1 MNIGPY
7 QVLGQVGRGGMGVV
21 FKALDPRS
29 GETVAIKMLNGIGA
43 LDRRGRCDPLWFFVT
58 IGDFF
63 RPWGWGYCR
72 FDWGLHVVI
81 INNAPWRRT

>member
-43 LDRRGRCDPLWFFVT
+43 LDRRGRCDPL
-58 IGDFF
+58 
-63 RPWGWGYCR
+63 
-72 FDWGLHVVI
+72 
-81 INNAPWRRT
+81 

>member
-43 LDRRGRCDPLWFFVT
+43 LDRRGRCDPLWVLR
-58 IGDFF
+58 DH
-63 RPWGWGYCR
+63 WGFLSPVGMGILP
-72 FDWGLHVVI
+72 F
-81 INNAPWRRT
+81 